1 MDVYYGFWDR
11 NKRLRYKFGGG
22 GKTATPPPVP
32 PPPPTTTEITPEAQ
46 RAGEVERRRL
56 RGGRRGRA
64 GTIFAGGR
72 DIGLAP
78 TQQAGLKTKL
88 GATA

>member
-1 MDVYYGFWDR
+1 MSPLIDVI
-11 NKRLRYKFGGG
+11 
-22 GKTATPPPVP
+22 PVP
-32 PPPPTTTEITPEAQ
+32 PPAPTTTEITPEAQ

-56 RGGRRGRA
+56 RSRRGRA

-78 TQQAGLKTKL
+78 VQQAGLKTKL